1 MKKTRY
7 IDYSHRNPPIAT
19 MLRNYE
25 ERKKGCVQEARR
37 ELQWR
42 FDFLDWSVQ
51 RRTMLAMLQGTKGDR
66 DWACHKM
73 YHRWDK
79 SFLPL
84 VKKAREQ
91 YHEEKASW
99 LIIKYAE
106 IDYLLKKEN
115 SAKFNY
121 DGNNLHLVLR
131 LEAED
136 QVKYADMV
144 TLMREHF
151 FSSNETIQYNHI
163 HNPATTLDD
172 DVKTI
177 VALVAFM
184 CEVLCTFSIEQFESI
199 YLDSFHKFRYYES
212 KVIDSAGLYIRN
224 VDQSKVRKILR
235 SQIEKIDIDE
245 LDIQVEIPRL
255 LIAFDMLVNPPVI
268 DGEIQVH
275 NVWEIIHPTLCE
287 DKASPEKIAKLKAA
301 YPQLDMLITS
311 LGGNVEICTKED

>member
-1 MKKTRY
+1 MKKTIY

-79 SFLPL
+79 SFLPE
-84 VKKAREQ
+84 VKKVWEQ

-115 SAKFNY
+115 LSSFNY

-136 QVKYADMV
+136 QNKYADMV
-144 TLMREHF
+144 ALMRENF
-151 FSSNETIQYNHI
+151 FSSSEEIQYNHI
-163 HNPATTLDD
+163 HKPTTTLDD

-177 VALVAFM
+177 VTSVAYI

-199 YLDSFHKFRYYES
+199 YWDCFHKYRYYES
-212 KVIDSAGLYIRN
+212 KVIHSAGLYIRN
-224 VDQSKVRKILR
+224 IDKSKVRQILR

-245 LDIQVEIPRL
+245 MDIQVDIPRL
-255 LIAFDMLVNPPVI
+255 LNAFDMLVNPPVI

-275 NVWEIIHPTLCE
+275 KVWEKIQPTLRE
-287 DKASPEKIAKLKAA
+287 DIASPETIAKLKAE

-311 LGGNVEICTKED
+311 LGGNVEICTNED

>member
-1 MKKTRY
+1 MKKTIN

-66 DWACHKM
+66 DWTCHKM

-79 SFLPL
+79 SFLPV
-84 VKKAREQ
+84 VKKVWEQ

-115 SAKFNY
+115 LSSFNF

-136 QVKYADMV
+136 QTKYADMV
-144 TLMREHF
+144 TQMRENF
-151 FSSNETIQYNHI
+151 FSSSEEIQYNHI

-177 VALVAFM
+177 VTLVAYI
-184 CEVLCTFSIEQFESI
+184 CEVLCTSSIEQFESI
-199 YLDSFHKFRYYES
+199 YWDSFHKYRYYES
-212 KVIDSAGLYIRN
+212 KMINSAGLYIRN
-224 VDQSKVRKILR
+224 IDRGKVRNILR
-235 SQIEKIDIDE
+235 SQIEKIDIDAM
-245 LDIQVEIPRL
+245 DIQVEIPRL
-255 LIAFDMLVNPPVI
+255 LNAFDMLVNQPFI

-275 NVWEIIHPTLCE
+275 NVWEKIHPTLRE
-287 DKASPEKIAKLKAA
+287 DKASPEKIAKLKAE

-311 LGGNVEICTKED
+311 LGGDVEICTKED

>member
-1 MKKTRY
+1 MKKTIN

-66 DWACHKM
+66 DWTCHKM

-79 SFLPL
+79 SFLPV
-84 VKKAREQ
+84 VKKVWEQ

-115 SAKFNY
+115 LSSFNF

-136 QVKYADMV
+136 QTKYADMV
-144 TLMREHF
+144 TQMRENF
-151 FSSNETIQYNHI
+151 FSSSEEIQYNHI

-177 VALVAFM
+177 VTLVAYI
-184 CEVLCTFSIEQFESI
+184 CEVLCTSSIEQFESI
-199 YLDSFHKFRYYES
+199 YWDSFHKYRYYES
-212 KVIDSAGLYIRN
+212 KVINSAGLYIRN
-224 VDQSKVRKILR
+224 IDRGKVRNILR
-235 SQIEKIDIDE
+235 SQIEKIDIDAM
-245 LDIQVEIPRL
+245 DIQVEIPRL
-255 LIAFDMLVNPPVI
+255 LNAFDMLVNQPFI

-275 NVWEIIHPTLCE
+275 NVLEKIHPTLRE
-287 DKASPEKIAKLKAA
+287 DKASPEKIAKLKAE

-311 LGGNVEICTKED
+311 LGGDVEICTKED